1 MMTLILTFLLMPV
14 LVFLE
19 LTIQRWLFRNSD
31 EQNDPEWELYQQR
44 YD

>member
-1 MMTLILTFLLMPV
+1 MLTLILTFALIPAWL
-14 LVFLE
+14 FLE
-19 LTIQRWLFRNSD
+19 LTVQKRLFRNSA